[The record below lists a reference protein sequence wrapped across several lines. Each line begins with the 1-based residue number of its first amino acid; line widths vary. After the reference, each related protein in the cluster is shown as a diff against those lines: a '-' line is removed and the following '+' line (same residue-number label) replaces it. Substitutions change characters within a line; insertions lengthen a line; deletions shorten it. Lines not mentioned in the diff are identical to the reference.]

1 MTGATVRSA
10 PGKLF
15 VAGEYAVLEPGSPA
29 VLAAVDRQV
38 TVAVTPADD
47 DLVVVSDL
55 TDQVVRLSRTAGGFP
70 QDAEPRP
77 VVSAVEVVGALL
89 AEWGL
94 SLPGVALSIRSGLHS
109 AGTKF
114 GLGSSGAVAV
124 ATIDALL
131 AHCGVSLCTEERF
144 RLALLAAARIDPRAS
159 GGDLAASTW
168 GGWVLYRA
176 PDRAA
181 VLDLARRKGIRHA
194 LEAPWPGFEVR
205 RLPPPRGLVVSVGW
219 TGRPASTSDRV
230 AGAPVRTW
238 RGGDAHREFVRCSD
252 ACVTALADALER
264 GDDLTVLKEIRFAR
278 RLLAHVDARE
288 RLGVYTD
295 GLTALSD
302 AAEEAG
308 GAGKPSGAGGGD
320 CGIALLGPDDDA
332 TARMRDRWLAAGVVP
347 LPIRTAVPERS
358 HAGDR

>member
-230 AGAPVRTW
+230 AGARCGPGAAVTRTASSCGAATPASPRW
-238 RGGDAHREFVRCSD
+238 RTHWNAATTSRCSRRS
-252 ACVTALADALER
+252 ASPAGSSPTSTPGNGWASTPTA
-264 GDDLTVLKEIRFAR
+264 
-278 RLLAHVDARE
+278 
-288 RLGVYTD
+288 
-295 GLTALSD
+295 
-302 AAEEAG
+302 
-308 GAGKPSGAGGGD
+308 
-320 CGIALLGPDDDA
+320 
-332 TARMRDRWLAAGVVP
+332 
-347 LPIRTAVPERS
+347 
-358 HAGDR
+358 